1 MPSIN
6 YLSYQLFV
14 DLDGVLVD
22 FDNAVFRL
30 TGKMP
35 DELLPNQM
43 WPVLAR
49 TRRFYENLNWMR
61 DGRLL
66 WDSLIRFNPV
76 ILTGLPMGKWAEPQK
91 RNWCERELGPDVPV
105 IAGMSRRKGELAH
118 TWMAEQGMDG
128 RVPVLIDDRLKMKAS
143 WEDLGG
149 IFILHLN
156 AADSLSALANLG
168 FPIED
173 ASH

>member
-1 MPSIN
+1 MPSAN
-6 YLSYQLFV
+6 YQDYQLFV
-14 DLDGVLVD
+14 DLDGVLAD
-22 FDNAVFRL
+22 FDSAVLRF

-35 DELLPNQM
+35 GELPPGRM

-49 TRRFYENLNWMR
+49 TRGFYENLSWMK

-66 WDSLIRFNPV
+66 WDALTRFRPV

-91 RNWCERELGPDVPV
+91 RNWCDRELGPDVPV
-105 IAGMSRRKGELAH
+105 ITGMSRHKGELAH
-118 TWMAEQGMDG
+118 AWMAEQGVDG
-128 RVPVLIDDRLKMKAS
+128 RVPVLIDDRLKIKAP

-149 IFILHLN
+149 IFILHLS

-168 FPIED
+168 FPI
-173 ASH
+173 